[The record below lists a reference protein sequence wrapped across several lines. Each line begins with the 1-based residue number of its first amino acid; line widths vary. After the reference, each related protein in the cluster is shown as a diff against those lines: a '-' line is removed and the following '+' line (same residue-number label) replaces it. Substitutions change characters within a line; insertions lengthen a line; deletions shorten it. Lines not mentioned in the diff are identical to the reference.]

1 MSWVVAIDL
10 LVTRPFLLRALVVV
24 LNLTIVSRG
33 EPLMVMSFLLAV
45 EALGMVGGSDEV
57 AAPSRRREY
66 SRWALDA
73 LPRRRS
79 MPTEVRSHWCAV
91 KIINGIA
98 KKRMFTAY
106 RRRESRKKILLLL

>member
-1 MSWVVAIDL
+1 
-10 LVTRPFLLRALVVV
+10 
-24 LNLTIVSRG
+24 
-33 EPLMVMSFLLAV
+33 MVISFFLAV

-57 AAPSRRREY
+57 AAPSRREY

-73 LPRRRS
+73 MPRRRS

-91 KIINGIA
+91 KIINRSA

-106 RRRESRKKILLLL
+106 RRRESRKKRFC